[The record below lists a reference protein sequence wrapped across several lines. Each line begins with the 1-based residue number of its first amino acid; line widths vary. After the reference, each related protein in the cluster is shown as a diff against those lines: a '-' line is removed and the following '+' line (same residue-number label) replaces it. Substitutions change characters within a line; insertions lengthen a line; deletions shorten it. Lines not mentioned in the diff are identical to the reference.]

1 MQAPRAATGRQLPRR
16 AVTRTLGVALVV
28 LAATAC
34 QDGTVTAPTPAPP
47 IAATTAAAAA
57 SVPTDTVSVR
67 DSVRLAVSST
77 LHPTNAPIAWTSSDS
92 SVAVA
97 MPNGYVR
104 AVASGS
110 AILRAAQAHT
120 TIDSVHIVVRV
131 PDAVPAPSP
140 AAPKVATTPT
150 TASPAAVLAFM
161 GAAHVPTVAAT
172 QAMGGAYARYESDFA
187 HFADYQWGVDSTS
200 PQGANFYDRAMIYY
214 VWWARTGN
222 ATYLDRAN
230 KLALVTR
237 DYLAGKIGPD
247 PANPTADILN
257 PAYYPQSYRM
267 MLDGVALHALVT
279 GDTGSAKTV
288 ALVADN
294 MANPHGYWN
303 YTAGV
308 APTSGSE
315 GDPRNSARV
324 LNAIIDASVLGV
336 QSPAGYDYR
345 AIMQDLVGRI
355 TAGQAANGSYP
366 WTHQCGFNKPYM
378 VGMLNDALIRYYT
391 QVQADPRVVT
401 SVKNAVD
408 YMWTSDWFSAS
419 SAFTYIEG
427 TCASSSESGGAPGA
441 ADLNNLISSGYAFVA
456 KQTGDASYYAKADAV
471 FSGGVYGAWLYGP
484 KQFNQEY
491 TASYRYLSL
500 RF

>member
-1 MQAPRAATGRQLPRR
+1 MQAPHATTGRPLSHRTV
-16 AVTRTLGVALVV
+16 ARTLGIALIV
-28 LAATAC
+28 LVATAC
-34 QDGTVTAPTPAPP
+34 QDAAVTATTPAPP
-47 IAATTAAAAA
+47 IAATTAAAT
-57 SVPTDTVSVR
+57 VTTDTVSVR
-67 DSVRLAVSST
+67 DSVRLAVSPAAR
-77 LHPTNAPIAWTSSDS
+77 PTAAPIGWTSSDS

-104 AVASGS
+104 AVASGT
-110 AILRAAQAHT
+110 ATLRAAQANAL
-120 TIDSVHIVVRV
+120 IDSVRIVVRV
-131 PDAVPAPSP
+131 PATVPAPAS
-140 AAPKVATTPT
+140 AAPKVAPTPA

-172 QAMGGAYARYESDFA
+172 QAMGGAYARYETDFA

-237 DYLAGKIGPD
+237 DYLAGRIGPD
-247 PANPTADILN
+247 PANPTADIPN

-267 MLDGVALHALVT
+267 MLDGVALHALVS
-279 GDTGSAKTV
+279 GDTSSAKTV

-294 MANPHGYWN
+294 MANPNGYWN
-303 YTAGV
+303 YTAGA

-324 LNAIIDASVLGV
+324 LNAIIDAYLLGV
-336 QSPAGYDYR
+336 RSPAGYDYR

-366 WTHQCGFNKPYM
+366 WTCQCGFNKPYM

-401 SVKNAVD
+401 AVKNAVD
-408 YMWTSDWFSAS
+408 YMWTNDWFSAS

-427 TCASSSESGGAPGA
+427 ACASSGESGGAPGA

-456 KQTGDASYYAKADAV
+456 KQTGDASYYAKADAA
-471 FSGGVYGAWLYGP
+471 FGGGVYGAWLYGP

-491 TASYRYLSL
+491 TASYRYLAL